1 MRLAILVVGGLG
13 IGALSV
19 GGARTFVP
27 PHAQMFQA
35 VRALGG
41 NLADIKIADINP
53 LKAYDEVKRK
63 ITSGDFGARDF
74 PTAPVQWPKIGEVAV
89 GGNFQFDQAAAQRG
103 IAAGIVSRTQQDL
116 RHMEDLRNYGRNP
129 AGWHGAPPF

>member
-1 MRLAILVVGGLG
+1 MRFVILVVGATAS
-13 IGALSV
+13 GALSV
-19 GGARTFVP
+19 GAVRNMIPPQAR
-27 PHAQMFQA
+27 MFQA

-63 ITSGDFGARDF
+63 ITAGDFSARDF
-74 PTAPVQWPKIGEVAV
+74 PTAPVQWPKIGDVAV